1 MAKPDC
7 SAQDHGLLY
16 LTSGTMK
23 NVERLDS
30 LKNEFRNIKMQLMKA
45 IEERKKIKLHYA
57 ELLDAIKCI
66 ESDIHSKLDENEKQ
80 LADWMALSENNFL
93 VVEQR
98 HQGSPAVPN
107 GTESNTGSI
116 DADDFFQ
123 LSFRR
128 RTWKT
133 TVEKTSQ
140 EYDQKIAKIT
150 AEKTDIEE
158 QRKMRISVRMCD
170 PSKKDTAQP
179 IGEILCE
186 GFVVNELE
194 ASESVSDIEEN
205 FLLLLSHI
213 VYTLHKQRKPDLFL

>member
-1 MAKPDC
+1 MMPTSDLCCRFTNYYMKV
-7 SAQDHGLLY
+7 QDG
-16 LTSGTMK
+16 GT
-23 NVERLDS
+23 
-30 LKNEFRNIKMQLMKA
+30 IKKCPTCHKVCDVRVADLPVNDYMQLMKA

-128 RTWKT
+128 RT

-158 QRKMRISVRMCD
+158 QRKMRIYVRMCD

-194 ASESVSDIEEN
+194 AKYESIGSATQE
-205 FLLLLSHI
+205 
-213 VYTLHKQRKPDLFL
+213 